1 MLGPRPIYRP
11 SDPPVRPRERFK
23 FGPRRLSKR
32 ARRRWWITAGVVVLA
47 CLAILAFAFYRYPVD
62 MYLMFKGQT
71 LQKAGYHR
79 VQAEAPFGRFWYYQR
94 LPARSTKVVS
104 AKLPLIL
111 VHGLGMTAE
120 YWAPT
125 ARHFRDRPVVAPDLI
140 GFYSSPA
147 KPGVP
152 VTLKLFHRQIEWLRR
167 RFGWKK
173 VILVGVSL
181 GGWAATGYA
190 LEHPDRVAGLIV
202 IGSAGLSLHPGAHRG
217 RIMRLLRDFD
227 FKTEAQLRAM
237 LEKYFFT
244 KRRRPPWVPGFIL
257 RAVLRRKLNS
267 QYSSFLANTVKQGE
281 KIWIGA
287 RTRNLKMP
295 VVVIWGKRDKVFPVR
310 VARNQARIIP
320 KVKLIELAGVGH
332 VYISRDAGHTIKALQ
347 SGIKFINHHNGRSAG
362 AGRGGPPPG
371 G

>member
-11 SDPPVRPRERFK
+11 SSPPVRPRERFK
-23 FGPRRLSKR
+23 YGPRQLSKR
-32 ARRRWWITAGVVVLA
+32 ARRNWWIAAGIFVAA
-47 CLAILAFAFYRYPVD
+47 CVAILAFAFYFYPVD
-62 MYLMFKGQT
+62 MYLMFKGHT
-71 LQKAGYHR
+71 LKNAGYSR
-79 VQAEAPFGRFWYYQR
+79 VEAEAPFGKFWYYSR
-94 LPARSTKVVS
+94 LPASSKQVVS

-111 VHGLGMTAE
+111 IHGLGMTAE

-125 ARHFRDRPVVAPDLI
+125 AHHFRDRPVVAPDLI

-152 VTLKLFHRQIEWLRR
+152 VTLELFHRQIEWLRR
-167 RFGWKK
+167 RFGWPK

-190 LEHPDRVAGLIV
+190 LKHPDRVAGLIV
-202 IGSAGLSLHPGAHRG
+202 IGSAGLSVNARASQDSLL
-217 RIMRLLRDFD
+217 RLMRDFD

-257 RAVLRRKLNS
+257 RAVLRRKVNS
-267 QYSSFLANTVKQGE
+267 QYSSFLANTLKQGE
-281 KIWIGA
+281 KTWIGE

-295 VVVIWGKRDKVFPVR
+295 VVVIWGKKDKVFPVE
-310 VARNQARIIP
+310 VARKQARIIP
-320 KVKLIELAGVGH
+320 KVKLIELKDVGH
-332 VYISRDAGHTIKALQ
+332 VYISRDAGRTIKALQ
-347 SGIKFINHHNGRSAG
+347 SGIKFINHQNGRSAG
-362 AGRGGPPPG
+362 ARAPTGG
-371 G
+371 